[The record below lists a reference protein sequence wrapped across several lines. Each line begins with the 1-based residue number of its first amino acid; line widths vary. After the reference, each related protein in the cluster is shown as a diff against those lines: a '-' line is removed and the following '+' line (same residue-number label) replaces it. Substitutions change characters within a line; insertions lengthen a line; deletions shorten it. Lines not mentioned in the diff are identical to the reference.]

1 MNKLTDAE
9 LTTLYNKFCNDSPH
23 FSQVDFEKFL
33 SNRHC
38 RDKET
43 ESLGFIELMFDFL
56 VELKNYTDI
65 QENP

>member
-9 LTTLYNKFCNDSPH
+9 LTTLYNKYCKDIH
-23 FSQVDFEKFL
+23 FSQVDFGKFL

-38 RDKET
+38 RNKET

-56 VELKNYTDI
+56 AELKNYTDI